1 MAVKKTVVIDS
12 FADAAFR
19 HLERDAIVCVDVM
32 QASTTL
38 VTAVAQGRP
47 AFVAAS
53 PEDAVRLAEGLER
66 PLLAG
71 TDDGRV
77 TRFEMPDSPAALARH
92 EDRQRPLVLCSPPG
106 TDMITNASSS
116 AAGSPEVLVA
126 SFRNLTATV
135 NHIVR
140 HHRRVAVLA
149 AGHHDELSCED
160 VMAAARIVQMLLQRG
175 FEAADLRTGEL
186 TRRWGPI
193 EVALAGWG
201 NGAARLRTAGQAQDV
216 EFVLGHVDDVP
227 LACVCRSGEVSSADA
242 AGAADRSRRLDPTA
256 GARVAGLFGGGT
268 PEP

>member
-32 QASTTL
+32 QVSTTL

-47 AFVAAS
+47 AFVAS
-53 PEDAVRLAEGLER
+53 TPDGAVRLAEGLDR

-71 TDDGRV
+71 ADARAV
-77 TRFEMPDSPAALARH
+77 TRFDIPDSPAVLARQA
-92 EDRQRPLVLCSPPG
+92 DPRRPLVLYSPPG
-106 TDMITNASSS
+106 TEMITNA
-116 AAGSPEVLVA
+116 AAVPEVLIA
-126 SFRNLTATV
+126 CFRNLTATV
-135 NHIVR
+135 NHVVR
-140 HHRRVAVLA
+140 QHRRVAVVA
-149 AGHHDELSCED
+149 AGYGDELSCED

-186 TRRWGPI
+186 TRRWSPI

-201 NGAARLRTAGQAQDV
+201 NGAARLRSAGQAEDV
-216 EFVLGHVDDVP
+216 EFILGHVDDVP

-242 AGAADRSRRLDPTA
+242 AGAADRSGHLDPA
-256 GARVAGLFGGGT
+256 ANRRASDILGGGT
-268 PEP
+268 PDL

>member
-38 VTAVAQGRP
+38 VTSIAQGRP

-53 PEDAVRLAEGLER
+53 PEDALRLAEGLDR

-71 TDDGRV
+71 ADEGTV
-77 TRFEMPDSPAALARH
+77 TRFHMPDSPAALARH
-92 EDRQRPLVLCSPPG
+92 DDPQRPLVLCSPPG
-106 TDMITNASSS
+106 TELITNAD
-116 AAGSPEVLVA
+116 AAEGPEVLVA

-135 NHIVR
+135 NHVAR
-140 HHRRVAVLA
+140 QHRRVAVLA
-149 AGHHDELSCED
+149 AGHRHELSCED
-160 VMAAARIVQMLLQRG
+160 VMAAARIVNLLLQRG

-186 TRRWGPI
+186 TRRWSPI

-201 NGAARLRTAGQAQDV
+201 NGAARLRSAGQAQDV
-216 EFVLGHVDDVP
+216 EFILGHVDDVP
-227 LACVCRSGEVSSADA
+227 LACVCRAGEVSRADA
-242 AGAADRSRRLDPTA
+242 ASAGDRSRRLDPA
-256 GARVAGLFGGGT
+256 ASPRAADIFGGGT